1 MRRIFW
7 KRRESEVDL
16 HIHFPSGVG
25 SKKEDMVRMVIAV
38 MRGKVDKLD

>member
-1 MRRIFW
+1 MRRIAW
-7 KRRESEVDL
+7 KSRESEDDL

-25 SKKEDMVRMVIAV
+25 SKKKETVRMVLAV